1 MRRLCGRCHEA
12 VHYLQAYECLAI
24 LEGTSSMAQ
33 QALENNA
40 KLKRDDTRN
49 ISAYFNKVCASLLP
63 VIRQPLGCLCC
74 NTQCIALGTF
84 ASQIDFPFLG
94 SA

>member
-1 MRRLCGRCHEA
+1 MQAPGPVASGQDIRHNLYSLDHIYSGVCM
-12 VHYLQAYECLAI
+12 QAYECLAI

-49 ISAYFNKVCASLLP
+49 ISAYFNKVSFAP
-63 VIRQPLGCLCC
+63 ATVHRVWQARQ
-74 NTQCIALGTF
+74 
-84 ASQIDFPFLG
+84 
-94 SA
+94 